1 MGQRPVRSHFPYPFV
16 RYDDAVVTVSTA
28 AISRIKDAWVLIR
41 PRFTAYE
48 LVLPGDPSFVCRAS
62 HCEAHCCRVF
72 SVALGDREVER
83 LATTEHRAPVT
94 FLESEDG
101 EPIRLPLLQPFLL
114 SRTDGHCSLLGT
126 EELCGAYEGRP
137 DACRLYPHF
146 VIAIDEETN
155 RPVHGDPDAIEAAVR
170 FALDDTAPRSPLAPL
185 LLRHLECPGFE
196 GPPLQEPH
204 WRTLLVETFKLQ
216 YRPGSS

>member
-1 MGQRPVRSHFPYPFV
+1 M
-16 RYDDAVVTVSTA
+16 VSEA
-28 AISRIKDAWVLIR
+28 AFLRIHEAWARIR
-41 PRFTAYE
+41 PRFTAYD
-48 LVLPGDPSFVCRAS
+48 LVMPGTPTFVCRAS
-62 HCEAHCCRVF
+62 QCEAHCCRVF

-83 LATTEHRAPVT
+83 VAASTGKAPVT

-114 SRTDGHCSLLGT
+114 SRTDGHCSLLAD

-146 VIAIDEETN
+146 VIAIDQETG

-170 FALDDTAPRSPLAPL
+170 YALDETAPPSRLVSL
-185 LLRHLECPGFE
+185 LLRHLECPGFD
-196 GPPLQEPH
+196 GPPIQEPA
-204 WRTLLVETFKLQ
+204 WRKLFEETFRLQ
-216 YRPGSS
+216 YRPGSN

>member
-1 MGQRPVRSHFPYPFV
+1 MP
-16 RYDDAVVTVSTA
+16 TVSEPA
-28 AISRIKDAWVLIR
+28 LSRITGAWSRIR

-48 LVLPGDPSFVCRAS
+48 LVLPGDPIFVCRAS
-62 HCEAHCCRVF
+62 QCEAHCCRVF

-83 LATTEHRAPVT
+83 LSRTENRSPVT

-101 EPIRLPLLQPFLL
+101 EPISLPLLQPFLL
-114 SRTDGHCSLLGT
+114 SRTDGHCSLLGA

-137 DACRLYPHF
+137 DACRLYPDF
-146 VIAIDEETN
+146 VIAIEEETN

-170 FALDDTAPRSPLAPL
+170 CALDDASPRSPLVPL

-196 GPPLQEPH
+196 GPPLREPD
-204 WRTLLVETFKLQ
+204 WRTLFLETFKLQ
-216 YRPGSS
+216 YRPGSN